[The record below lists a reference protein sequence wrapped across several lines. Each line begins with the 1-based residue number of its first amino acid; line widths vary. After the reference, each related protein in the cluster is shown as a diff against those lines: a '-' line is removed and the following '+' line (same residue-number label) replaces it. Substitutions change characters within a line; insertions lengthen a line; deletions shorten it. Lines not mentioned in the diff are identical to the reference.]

1 MNIRTARLDSQID
14 SVKQEIVSAKYAVR
28 GELVTT
34 VASQTR
40 TIVFALIGTVLS
52 LAALARFI

>member
-28 GELVTT
+28 GELGQ
-34 VASQTR
+34 QTR
-40 TIVFALIGTVLS
+40 QMIFALIGTVLS